1 MGNVVAGA
9 IVLRGPKPSRWRL
22 YRTVTGNAL
31 HYLFGSALRNWFRNL
46 GSTAP
51 ALGSMTLLLFL
62 TGLGGM
68 LGLVASNAA
77 AMESRDAAVLH
88 VYLKDSATQAD
99 VDALQARLRS
109 EPSVKSVTFVSK
121 DQALSR
127 AQHRPGLPELASASD
142 GNPFPASLDV
152 QVASVDKVA
161 AVDAFVFNDPIV
173 DQGVGSTSY
182 DPSGYR
188 KLQEIL
194 FGLAA
199 GGTALLLLI
208 TFIAVTVTAN
218 SIKVAIIARADEIGI
233 MQLVGAPRWMVRGP
247 FVIEG
252 ALTGVIAGLVAG
264 ALALGL
270 TTVAIQGGAAT
281 FAQVAPGMT
290 FKVALATAL
299 LIVLVGPVLG
309 SASSLTGIRRQ
320 LET

>member
-1 MGNVVAGA
+1 MGNLLV
-9 IVLRGPKPSRWRL
+9 GPKPSRWRL
-22 YRTVTGNAL
+22 YRTVTRNAL

-77 AMESRDAAVLH
+77 SIESRSAAVLH
-88 VYLKDSATQAD
+88 VYLKDSATQD
-99 VDALQARLRS
+99 DIGALQSRLRS
-109 EPSVKSVTFVSK
+109 ETSVKSVTFVSK
-121 DQALSR
+121 DEALAR
-127 AQHRPGLPELASASD
+127 AQHRPGLPELASASE

-152 QVASVDKVA
+152 QLASVDKVGA
-161 AVDAFVFNDPIV
+161 IDALVRNDPIV

-182 DPSGYR
+182 DPNGYR

-194 FGLAA
+194 FGLVA

-218 SIKVAIIARADEIGI
+218 SIKVAIVARADEIGI

-252 ALTGVIAGLVAG
+252 ALTGMIAGVVAG
-264 ALALGL
+264 GLALGL
-270 TTVAIQGGAAT
+270 ASIAIQAGAAT

-290 FKVALATAL
+290 FKVALAIAL
-299 LIVLVGPVLG
+299 LIVVVGPLLG